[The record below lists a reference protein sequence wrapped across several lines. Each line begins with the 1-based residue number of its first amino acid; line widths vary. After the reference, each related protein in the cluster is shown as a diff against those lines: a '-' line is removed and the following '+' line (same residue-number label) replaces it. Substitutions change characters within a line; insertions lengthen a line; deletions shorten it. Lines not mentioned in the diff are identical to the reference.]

1 MAEGHTRGT
10 VATFAAGAAMG
21 AATATAATLLY
32 NRPQMGLQ
40 HTGAHPASSGDAAW
54 QVVLRFLRLH
64 SPGDKP
70 ATSSR
75 ECLRAAA
82 EARAQGRQYLRHPS
96 APSAT
101 ALQGAGSDCMVG
113 KTRVDREKSA
123 GISVT
128 QAPAVSA
135 DPEVAALVP
144 ASAIGSAQAGA
155 AAAPLRL
162 PAGGEAAASGPSDE
176 EDEILAEHFTRN
188 TQFFGAEGQRRV
200 AGAFVIVVG
209 LGVRL
214 CPVFC
219 PIFWA
224 IDVVHCRLSSSKC
237 MTECGTAHMPR
248 RPALV
253 LLSVPAGSHS
263 PLCSRLPM
271 A

>member
-10 VATFAAGAAMG
+10 VAAFAAGAAMG

-40 HTGAHPASSGDAAW
+40 HTGAHPASSGTAAW
-54 QVVLRFLRLH
+54 KVVLRLLRLH
-64 SPGDKP
+64 SPGDEP

-75 ECLRAAA
+75 ECLLAAA
-82 EARAQGRQYLRHPS
+82 EARAQGRQYLRRPS

-101 ALQGAGSDCMVG
+101 ALQGAGRDRMVG
-113 KTRVDREKSA
+113 KNRLDREKPA
-123 GISVT
+123 VISVT

-135 DPEVAALVP
+135 DPEKAALAP
-144 ASAIGSAQAGA
+144 ASATGATQAGA

-162 PAGGEAAASGPSDE
+162 PPGGEAAASGPSDE

-214 CPVFC
+214 CLAFCPVF
-219 PIFWA
+219 WA
-224 IDVVHCRLSSSKC
+224 TDVVDCR
-237 MTECGTAHMPR
+237 
-248 RPALV
+248 
-253 LLSVPAGSHS
+253 
-263 PLCSRLPM
+263 
-271 A
+271 